1 MQLRFSFVLLG
12 LAAATYSRPI
22 ADSPLQTHEGLSTT
36 TFKATATP
44 TVALDANFENPR
56 VAQSETIALTSDP
69 TRTASL
75 TKHTSDVAA
84 ETKATSSPPYP
95 RMLKSKRF
103 LEEAAH
109 GLSNAAD
116 SIQNATDNFEDE
128 KHKYTQPFTDA
139 GAAMHNAT
147 SDVKEGFEN
156 LGDGVKNGTE
166 NLTNGVKNS
175 VEGAA
180 GKMKNGTESVVNGVE
195 DGAKGALAG
204 GKAGWNNAGP
214 DSSS

>member
-22 ADSPLQTHEGLSTT
+22 DSPLQTREGLSTT
-36 TFKATATP
+36 TFKATP
-44 TVALDANFENPR
+44 TVTLDANFEQHR
-56 VAQSETIALTSDP
+56 VAQSETIPLTLTSDP

-75 TKHTSDVAA
+75 TRHTSDVA
-84 ETKATSSPPYP
+84 ETKTTSSPPYP
-95 RMLKSKRF
+95 RELKSKRF

-109 GLSNAAD
+109 GLSNAAG

-139 GAAMHNAT
+139 GAAIHNAT
-147 SDVKEGFEN
+147 SDVKEGFEG

-180 GKMKNGTESVVNGVE
+180 GKMKNGTESVVNGVK
-195 DGAKGALAG
+195 DGAEGALAG

>member
-22 ADSPLQTHEGLSTT
+22 DSSQTHEGLSTT
-36 TFKATATP
+36 TFKATP
-44 TVALDANFENPR
+44 TVTLITELKDLR

-75 TKHTSDVAA
+75 SRHTSDVA
-84 ETKATSSPPYP
+84 ETKATSSPHYP
-95 RMLKSKRF
+95 RELKSKRF

-109 GLSNAAD
+109 GLSNAAG

-128 KHKYTQPFTDA
+128 KHKYTQPFTNA

-147 SDVKEGFEN
+147 SDVEAGFEN

-180 GKMKNGTESVVNGVE
+180 GKMKNGTESVVNGVK
-195 DGAKGALAG
+195 DGAEGALAG

>member
-44 TVALDANFENPR
+44 TAALDANFENPR
-56 VAQSETIALTSDP
+56 VAQSETIVLTSDP

-75 TKHTSDVAA
+75 TRHTSRVT
-84 ETKATSSPPYP
+84 ETQTSSPDT
-95 RMLKSKRF
+95 RTLKSKRF
-103 LEEAAH
+103 LEEVAH
-109 GLSNAAD
+109 GLSNAAG
-116 SIQNATDNFEDE
+116 SIQNTTDHFEDV
-128 KHKYTQPFTDA
+128 KHKYTQPFADA